1 MVLLEVLVAV
11 VQLTHKQV
19 RLQEMAALETPQQQA
34 QAKET
39 MAALHQQHQHLAVV
53 AVVALVQWEVL
64 D

>member
-1 MVLLEVLVAV
+1 MAQLVALVAV
-11 VQLTHKQV
+11 AQLMDKQV
-19 RLQEMAALETPQQQA
+19 LLLDLVAQEIHHLPA

-53 AVVALVQWEVL
+53 AAVALVQWEVL